1 MSVIR
6 FGIVGSG
13 YMGKTHS
20 EAVHRLPNAELIAV
34 AGGSRAPDLAKQYAV
49 DLEDVDTLLRRSDID
64 AVVITTP
71 HHLHYEQT
79 LVALQEKKLVLV
91 EKPLATSVD
100 DCRQMVEMA
109 AENKL
114 ILGVGYHQRFR
125 VNNYTARAL
134 IRDGVIGDVVSI
146 QVTMPTYAGAMQAGG
161 IGSDYG
167 LGGCEKKTF
176 LELLQKKGYEI

>member
-13 YMGKTHS
+13 YMGKTHA

-64 AVVITTP
+64 AIVITTP

-79 LVALQEKKLVLV
+79 LVALQEKKHVLV

-100 DCRQMVEMA
+100 DCNQMINLA
-109 AENKL
+109 AQN
-114 ILGVGYHQRFR
+114 
-125 VNNYTARAL
+125 
-134 IRDGVIGDVVSI
+134 
-146 QVTMPTYAGAMQAGG
+146 
-161 IGSDYG
+161 
-167 LGGCEKKTF
+167 
-176 LELLQKKGYEI
+176 

>member
-13 YMGKTHS
+13 YMGKTHA
-20 EAVHRLPNAELIAV
+20 EAVHRLPNAELVAV
-34 AGGSRAPDLAKQYAV
+34 AGGTRAPDLAKQYEV
-49 DLEDVDTLLRRSDID
+49 DFETDIDALLRRKDID
-64 AVVITTP
+64 AIVITTP

-79 LVALQEKKLVLV
+79 LVALHEKKHVLV

-100 DCRQMVEMA
+100 DCNQMINLA
-109 AENKL
+109 AQNEL

-134 IRDGVIGDVVSI
+134 IR
-146 QVTMPTYAGAMQAGG
+146 
-161 IGSDYG
+161 
-167 LGGCEKKTF
+167 
-176 LELLQKKGYEI
+176 